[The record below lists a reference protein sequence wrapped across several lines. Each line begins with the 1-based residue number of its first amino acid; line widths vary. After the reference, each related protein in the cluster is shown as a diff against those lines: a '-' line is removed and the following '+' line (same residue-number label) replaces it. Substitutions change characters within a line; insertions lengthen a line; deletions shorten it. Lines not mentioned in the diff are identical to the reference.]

1 MKNSRSIL
9 DRMIRDSEL
18 GAQPLP
24 AVPLLEVI
32 GFSRIL
38 IENHK
43 CISSYS
49 TQEVIIHVKNGLV
62 TVEGLNL
69 HLAHMSSEHLVITG
83 SIQKIQLVSGDQ

>member
-9 DRMIRDSEL
+9 DRVIRNSEL

-24 AVPLLEVI
+24 AVPLVEVM
-32 GFSRIL
+32 GFTRIL

-49 TQEVIIHVKNGLV
+49 TQEIIIRVKSGLI

-69 HLAHMSSEHLVITG
+69 HLAHMSSERLIITG
-83 SIQKIQLVSGDQ
+83 SIQKIQLLSGDQ